1 MYLVVKGIDLDL
13 NKPDIFSAIKA
24 TCFNYCF
31 GCFIY
36 LVIYFRVSI
45 NCTHALFCGMN
56 TSCCYFHSQQ
66 VTHCSFNLDLNSQS
80 PFHGKVCVCE
90 RENVI
95 CK

>member
-36 LVIYFRVSI
+36 LVIYLFLGVS
-45 NCTHALFCGMN
+45 
-56 TSCCYFHSQQ
+56 
-66 VTHCSFNLDLNSQS
+66 
-80 PFHGKVCVCE
+80 
-90 RENVI
+90 
-95 CK
+95 